1 MTVYRVKPR
10 RKSGE
15 NVLDNFVFLT
25 DASAVDLT
33 GFTRFTDQE
42 LTGVIPD
49 VSEDMNASEAFK
61 TLDAQVR
68 KAVKAIPDL
77 NTLATVA
84 KTGDYGDL
92 LNTPVISVGLFSL
105 YQ

>member
-15 NVLDNFVFLT
+15 NVLDNLIFLT

-49 VSEDMNASEAFK
+49 VSENMNASEAFK
-61 TLDAQVR
+61 TLEEHVLKKYPSKKIIIHCQWTDNRR
-68 KAVKAIPDL
+68 KNI
-77 NTLATVA
+77 
-84 KTGDYGDL
+84 Y
-92 LNTPVISVGLFSL
+92 
-105 YQ
+105 